1 MRQLLLLVL
10 IILASCGPRPSNH
23 GLSDK
28 HPYGEW
34 SSGHG
39 QTIIVRRDGTYK
51 FCDGTFCEEGK
62 YIAKNEAT
70 VHLLGFGTMK
80 ATARLRKMSQWD
92 EYGRISVWA
101 DDPVKGQLY
110 VLGQTGQ
117 PQSMTDEFCGGRP
130 CSRIG
135 EGKGGTQYAFSKMK
149 DY

>member
-1 MRQLLLLVL
+1 MRYL
-10 IILASCGPRPSNH
+10 IIGVAIFLASCGPRPSNH
-23 GLSDK
+23 GLNDK

-39 QTIIVRRDGTYK
+39 QTIIVRRDGTYR
-51 FCDGTFCEEGK
+51 FCDGSFCEEGK
-62 YIAKNEAT
+62 HVKESLISLD
-70 VHLLGFGTMK
+70 LLGFGDMK

-92 EYGRISVWA
+92 KYGRSRAWA
-101 DDPVKGQLY
+101 DDPVKGKLY
-110 VLGQTGQ
+110 TLGQTGQ

-135 EGKGGTQYAFSKMK
+135 QGADGTQYAFSKMK

>member
-1 MRQLLLLVL
+1 MRQLHLFGL
-10 IILASCGPRPSNH
+10 ILLASCGPLPSNH

-39 QTIIVRRDGTYK
+39 QTVVVRRDGTYT
-51 FCDGTFCEEGK
+51 FCYGAFCEEG
-62 YIAKNEAT
+62 NHVPEGRT
-70 VHLLGFGTMK
+70 SVDLLGFGSMK
-80 ATARLRKMSQWD
+80 STARLRKISQWD
-92 EYGRISVWA
+92 EYGRSSAWA

-110 VLGQTGQ
+110 TLGQTGQ
-117 PQSMTDEFCGGRP
+117 PQSMTDEICGGRP

-135 EGKGGTQYAFSKMK
+135 SVNGTEYAFSKMR